1 MEKDFPEL
9 YNDMEVLKEI
19 LNEYLFL
26 KLLTFIL
33 FLLWIFTFYAFI
45 ADGR

>member
-26 KLLTFIL
+26 KLLAFIF
-33 FLLWIFTFYAFI
+33 FLLWIFMFYAFV